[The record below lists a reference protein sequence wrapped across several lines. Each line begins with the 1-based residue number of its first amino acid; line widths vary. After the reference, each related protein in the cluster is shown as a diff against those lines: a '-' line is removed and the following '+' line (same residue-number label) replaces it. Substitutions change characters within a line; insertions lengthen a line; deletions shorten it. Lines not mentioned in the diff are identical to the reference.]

1 MTADFLF
8 EERRGMNVRKDS
20 QALSA
25 RFYFASSGGE
35 IQEGREKAD
44 ETIPPSAAEP
54 GKGFFLSFLFLITV
68 FCIQE
73 NSSGVFCFSV
83 NLFEFYLL

>member
-1 MTADFLF
+1 
-8 EERRGMNVRKDS
+8 MNVRKAS

-54 GKGFFLSFLFLITV
+54 GKGFFLSFFVPRRGILGYPFV
-68 FCIQE
+68 VG
-73 NSSGVFCFSV
+73 S
-83 NLFEFYLL
+83 

>member
-1 MTADFLF
+1 
-8 EERRGMNVRKDS
+8 MNVRKAS

-44 ETIPPSAAEP
+44 ETIPPSAGRTRKRLFP
-54 GKGFFLSFLFLITV
+54 FFFRATQGILGYPFVVGS
-68 FCIQE
+68 
-73 NSSGVFCFSV
+73 
-83 NLFEFYLL
+83 

>member
-1 MTADFLF
+1 
-8 EERRGMNVRKDS
+8 MNVRKDS

-54 GKGFFLSFLFLITV
+54 GKGFFLSFSCHAGDFGLPLCCWILI
-68 FCIQE
+68 
-73 NSSGVFCFSV
+73 SSSFWPCACPV
-83 NLFEFYLL
+83 